1 MSEGNQ
7 SQSGGSERDGD
18 FRLPPLRR
26 SELPQ
31 NVPWG
36 RLLPLG
42 IAIVALFW
50 LASGIYVVSPGQQG
64 VVRQFGREVNKTG
77 PGLQYRLPW
86 PVQQADVVSVE
97 AIRRIE
103 VGFRTSDKGQ
113 PVRVNSEALM
123 LTGDEN
129 IVEAQVIV
137 QYRVRDASQYLF
149 RLREPDDALR
159 AATEVALRSVVGGM
173 KIDDIL
179 TVGRAQAQADTR
191 NFLQRLVDSYEAG
204 ILVTD
209 VKLQVVDP
217 PEQVKD
223 AFHEVVR
230 AREDREK
237 VINEARGYTEDILPK
252 ARGQAQ
258 EVLRGAEAY
267 RERRVIEA
275 QGDTAKFTAL
285 LQEYAKSKEVT
296 RARLHLE
303 VIERVLARTD
313 KILMDGTA
321 GSNLLPFL
329 PLRGNQQV
337 TPQPPAQ
344 QPAAPA
350 VPQRQSPVPSLP
362 TPPSGR

>member
-1 MSEGNQ
+1 MSKGNQ
-7 SQSGGSERDGD
+7 FQSGASEQDGD
-18 FRLPPLRR
+18 FR
-26 SELPQ
+26 LPQ

-36 RLLPLG
+36 WLLPLG
-42 IAIVALFW
+42 IALVALLW

-64 VVRQFGREVNKTG
+64 VVRQFGRELNKTG

-149 RLREPDDALR
+149 RLREPDEALR

-179 TVGRAQAQADTR
+179 TVGRAQAQADART
-191 NFLQRLVDSYEAG
+191 FLQRLVDSYEAG

-275 QGDTAKFTAL
+275 QGDAAKFTAL
-285 LQEYAKSKEVT
+285 LQEYAKSKDVT

-303 VIERVLARTD
+303 VIERVLAKTD
-313 KILMDGTA
+313 KILMDANA

-337 TPQPPAQ
+337 TPQPASSQPAPPAQ
-344 QPAAPA
+344 LPAAPA

>member
-1 MSEGNQ
+1 
-7 SQSGGSERDGD
+7 
-18 FRLPPLRR
+18 
-26 SELPQ
+26 
-31 NVPWG
+31 
-36 RLLPLG
+36 
-42 IAIVALFW
+42 
-50 LASGIYVVSPGQQG
+50 
-64 VVRQFGREVNKTG
+64 
-77 PGLQYRLPW
+77 
-86 PVQQADVVSVE
+86 
-97 AIRRIE
+97 
-103 VGFRTSDKGQ
+103 
-113 PVRVNSEALM
+113 
-123 LTGDEN
+123 
-129 IVEAQVIV
+129 
-137 QYRVRDASQYLF
+137 
-149 RLREPDDALR
+149 
-159 AATEVALRSVVGGM
+159 
-173 KIDDIL
+173 
-179 TVGRAQAQADTR
+179 VGRAQAQADART
-191 NFLQRLVDSYEAG
+191 FLQRLVDSYEAG

-337 TPQPPAQ
+337 TPQPPSSQTAPPAQ

-350 VPQRQSPVPSLP
+350 VPQRQAPVPSLP
-362 TPPSGR
+362 TPTSGR